1 MLVYHAFKHVLKKD
15 NKTVLVNE
23 REWGEAQ
30 LTEQELEEFRKDFE
44 IVNCHEQN
52 LILNGSWIIEMI
64 LEQHPL
70 GNFDDTNSTGVKVIF
85 PNESADSE
93 KPTFHP
99 VYYKWLP
106 MMLAD
111 TNLIYVSPIWVSE

>member
-1 MLVYHAFKHVLKKD
+1 MLLYHAFKHVLKKD
-15 NKTVLVNE
+15 DKNVLVNE

-30 LTEQELEEFRKDFE
+30 LTGTQLEEFMKDFE
-44 IVNCHEQN
+44 IVDEHEQN
-52 LILNGSWIIEMI
+52 LIWHGIWIIET
-64 LEQHPL
+64 LSDQHPL
-70 GNFDDTNSTGVKVIF
+70 GDFDDTDSIGVKVIF
-85 PNESADSE
+85 PNESSDSE

-111 TNLIYVSPIWVSE
+111 QNLIYVPPVWVSD